1 MQHTH
6 IYCLHVNA
14 VGLQR
19 KTCEEDNGA
28 APSEAAQKLLWKWM
42 LSWQPL
48 VAFDSTSE
56 ASTTDSSAQCSNS
69 ASSQNIC
76 LGYYVIWESDLIFV
90 IGNHITCLC
99 TCSA

>member
-28 APSEAAQKLLWKWM
+28 APSEAAQKLLWK
-42 LSWQPL
+42 
-48 VAFDSTSE
+48 
-56 ASTTDSSAQCSNS
+56 
-69 ASSQNIC
+69 
-76 LGYYVIWESDLIFV
+76 
-90 IGNHITCLC
+90 
-99 TCSA
+99 